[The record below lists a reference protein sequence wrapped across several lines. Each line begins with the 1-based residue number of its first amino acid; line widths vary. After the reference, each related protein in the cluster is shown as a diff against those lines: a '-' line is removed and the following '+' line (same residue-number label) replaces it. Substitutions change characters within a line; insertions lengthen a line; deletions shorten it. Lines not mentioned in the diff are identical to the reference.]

1 MQYNLSG
8 LFALPKHYLNGS
20 RERKGDGERWR
31 ASEKS
36 RKRQLSTGGKAALSL
51 RACELN
57 AEGGQCGKLLAGWLA
72 LTLPLWLSTAAENR
86 GEVKTSPHPNV
97 VCNGHDL
104 LNDCRVS
111 VRVCWHSCKAA
122 EAELQLQSS
131 FFSLLA
137 QKLFILT

>member
-20 RERKGDGERWR
+20 SEREGDGERWR
-31 ASEKS
+31 GSEKS

-57 AEGGQCGKLLAGWLA
+57 AEEGQCGELLAGWLA

-86 GEVKTSPHPNV
+86 GEVKTSLHPNV
-97 VCNGHDL
+97 ACNSHDL

-111 VRVCWHSCKAA
+111 VRVSMCWHMCKAV
-122 EAELQLQSS
+122 EA
-131 FFSLLA
+131 
-137 QKLFILT
+137 K